1 MYQFLKGKGTVKDV
15 SNAVLGELKG
25 MKDQVKA
32 NNIGVALYGTK
43 WEDLEA
49 DAMYALGGING
60 KIGDVN
66 GKTKEAGKALQ
77 DNFGARLKR

>member
-1 MYQFLKGKGTVKDV
+1 M
-15 SNAVLGELKG
+15 
-25 MKDQVKA
+25 
-32 NNIGVALYGTK
+32 YGTK

-77 DNFGARLKR
+77 DNFGARLKK